1 MEEITIG
8 QIASALAL
16 IVAILGGVKYLKGCL
31 VSCIQNEM
39 KPIKEKLT
47 AAEEKVIVMESKI
60 AAVEEISYITLSH
73 MKTGNNKG
81 EMQKVLDKYVTNI
94 IRK

>member
-39 KPIKEKLT
+39 KPIKDKLT
-47 AAEEKVIVMESKI
+47 AAEEKLIVMKNKI
-60 AAVEEISYITLSH
+60 SAVKKIS
-73 MKTGNNKG
+73 
-81 EMQKVLDKYVTNI
+81 
-94 IRK
+94 